1 MSEFL
6 KSRNPNWQILAGDE
20 YDSIDSLVAAIIESQ
35 VDLICTYRNLK
46 TPADSFPFSL
56 GSHLDIMTQATA
68 VPVLVLPRPEMPN
81 RSVPDNMDSIMVITD
96 HLTGDDRLVSVAV
109 NLSEPGGSVILTHVE
124 DERQLKRFLDTIG
137 KIPSLNTENADQTL
151 RDQLLKEPADYIDTI
166 RVALEELDLK
176 IEIDAI
182 VTMGNHLRDYRRLIE
197 EHKVDL
203 LVMNT
208 KDDEQL
214 AMHGLAYPLTV
225 ELRNTPMLLL

>member
-1 MSEFL
+1 
-6 KSRNPNWQILAGDE
+6 
-20 YDSIDSLVAAIIESQ
+20 LVAAIIASQ
-35 VDLICTYRNLK
+35 ADLICTYRNLK

-68 VPVLVLPRPEMPN
+68 VPVLVLPRPDMPN

-96 HLTGDDRLVSVAV
+96 HLTGDEKLVSTAV
-109 NLSEPGGSVILTHVE
+109 HLGEPGAVVILTHVE
-124 DERQLKRFLDTIG
+124 DERQLKRFLATIG
-137 KIPSLNTENADQTL
+137 KIPSLNTENAEQSL
-151 RDQLLKEPADYIDTI
+151 REQLLKEPRDYIDSI
-166 RVALEELDLK
+166 REVLKASDLNV
-176 IEIDAI
+176 EIDAI